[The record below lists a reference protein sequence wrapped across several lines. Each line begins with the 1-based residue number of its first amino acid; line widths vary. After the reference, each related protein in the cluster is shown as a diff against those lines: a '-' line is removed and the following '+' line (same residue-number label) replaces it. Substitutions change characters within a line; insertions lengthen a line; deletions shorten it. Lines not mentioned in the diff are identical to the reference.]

1 MSIHYTV
8 HIEYSDNGGDT
19 EFWQNYHYIHYH
31 YTIMYCI
38 DYNLPLFKRTEILN
52 SLMELSQ
59 KIYPG
64 MGTTAACNYVFKV
77 VYGVVSTVW

>member
-1 MSIHYTV
+1 MSSHNTV
-8 HIEYSDNGGDT
+8 DIGYSDNGGDT
-19 EFWQNYHYIHYH
+19 EFLAKLWLYPL
-31 YTIMYCI
+31 YTEI

-59 KIYPG
+59 KTYPG